1 MIVKPRAWTYRTTV
15 RANLTIGTPVIVSP
29 EVHLTVLENIAAWH
43 ETIGDHTT
51 PSDTMG
57 HLGHSSANMI

>member
-1 MIVKPRAWTYRTTV
+1 MCRLLIVKRRALTYRTTV

-43 ETIGDHTT
+43 DTIGHHTV
-51 PSDTMG
+51 G
-57 HLGHSSANMI
+57 HLGHSSAVI